1 MTYGEAGTAR
11 SAIGS
16 GLIYYGIPKGSC
28 VGLYFINRPEWLIVD
43 HACSAFSYLL
53 SFLSEIP
60 SVRLIVVVG
69 GIDDQMPSLP
79 STTGVEVVS
88 YSKLLNQGRSRPQ
101 PFCPP
106 KPDDVATIC
115 YTSGS
120 CTVHGNLIANVAGAT
135 LSVKFYPS
143 DVYISYLP
151 LAHIYERANQVM
163 TIYFGV
169 AVGFY
174 QGCRH
179 VYLDLTLSGIPFP
192 NNLVCWGKRES
203 DLVSYQTSDSL
214 RGGWVVV
221 P

>member
-1 MTYGEAGTAR
+1 MSRFPDHPEIGTLHDNFVHSVETFRDYKYLGTRIRVDGTVGEYKWMTYGEAGTAR

-43 HACSAFSYLL
+43 HACSAFSYVSVPLYDTLGPDAVKYIVNHAVLQAIFCVPQTLNSLL

-115 YTSGS
+115 YTSG
-120 CTVHGNLIANVAGAT
+120 TTGTPKLHI
-135 LSVKFYPS
+135 
-143 DVYISYLP
+143 ISS
-151 LAHIYERANQVM
+151 
-163 TIYFGV
+163 FGT
-169 AVGFY
+169 
-174 QGCRH
+174 H
-179 VYLDLTLSGIPFP
+179 L
-192 NNLVCWGKRES
+192 
-203 DLVSYQTSDSL
+203 
-214 RGGWVVV
+214 
-221 P
+221 